1 MRGRRWARVVAA
13 LCSVGLVVA
22 YATPARAQTSGSTWA
37 AIGGGALGL
46 YSGAVLGSMGS
57 WLPCNRTYQSM
68 TCVRTSTVAAGVLG
82 AASGVVI
89 GAVDSETLGDAALGA
104 GIGFAAGAAAG
115 VIMKPFLQRFGWDD
129 VAAVGL
135 MGGAIGA
142 SPVGAVIGLGAGT
155 VIGVALWQLV
165 PSIELSDALAF
176 SVGGMALGGLTGWVY
191 RALDVESSQPAPAA
205 HAAIPIGFTLT
216 F

>member
-1 MRGRRWARVVAA
+1 MSGRRGGRVVLAFFM
-13 LCSVGLVVA
+13 VGLLAARPAPAVA
-22 YATPARAQTSGSTWA
+22 QQTSGSAWA
-37 AIGGGALGL
+37 AVGGGALGL
-46 YSGAVLGSMGS
+46 YSGAVLGSVGS

-68 TCVRTSTVAAGVLG
+68 TCVRVSTVAAGVVG
-82 AASGVVI
+82 AASGVAI
-89 GAVDSETLGDAALGA
+89 GAIDSETLGDAALGA

-115 VIMKPFLQRFGWDD
+115 IVMKPFLERFGWDD

-142 SPVGAVIGLGAGT
+142 SPVGAAVGFGAGT
-155 VIGVALWQLV
+155 LIGLALWQLV

-176 SVGGMALGGLTGWVY
+176 SVGGMVLGGLTGWVY
-191 RALDVESSQPAPAA
+191 RALDAESGQPVLA
-205 HAAIPIGFTLT
+205 HAAIPIGFTVT

>member
-1 MRGRRWARVVAA
+1 MVACLGTA
-13 LCSVGLVVA
+13 GLTVA
-22 YATPARAQTSGSTWA
+22 HGAPARAQETSGSTWA
-37 AIGGGALGL
+37 AVGGGALGL

-68 TCVRTSTVAAGVLG
+68 TCVRVSTVGAGVIG
-82 AASGVVI
+82 AASGIVI

-115 VIMKPFLQRFGWDD
+115 IVMKPFLQRFGWDD

-142 SPVGAVIGLGAGT
+142 SPVGAAVGLGAGT
-155 VIGVALWQLV
+155 LIGVVLWQVV

-191 RALDVESSQPAPAA
+191 RAFDVESSQPSGVAR
-205 HAAIPIGFTLT
+205 AAIPIGFTLT

>member
-1 MRGRRWARVVAA
+1 MRVRRWARVVACLGTA
-13 LCSVGLVVA
+13 GLVVA

-68 TCVRTSTVAAGVLG
+68 TCVRASTVTAGVLG

-89 GAVDSETLGDAALGA
+89 GAVDSETLGDAAVGA

-115 VIMKPFLQRFGWDD
+115 MVMKPFLQRFGWDD

-142 SPVGAVIGLGAGT
+142 SPVGAAIGFGAGT
-155 VIGVALWQLV
+155 LIGVVLWQVV

-176 SVGGMALGGLTGWVY
+176 SVGGMALGGITGWVY
-191 RALDVESSQPAPAA
+191 RAFDVESAVPAA
-205 HAAIPIGFTLT
+205 AWAAIPIGFTLT